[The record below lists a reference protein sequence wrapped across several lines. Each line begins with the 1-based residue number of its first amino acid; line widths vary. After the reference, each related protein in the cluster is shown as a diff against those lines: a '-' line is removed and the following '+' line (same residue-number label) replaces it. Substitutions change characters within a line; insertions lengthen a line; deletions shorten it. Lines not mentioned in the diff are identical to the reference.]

1 MTTKTVH
8 TLSAAERAY
17 LQAAV
22 RCMQAVEAESCANVP
37 GPASTFAD
45 ATFRDACLMS
55 RITGICPLD
64 HEQAADLLCLLGDAD
79 DVELRVPAVLS
90 IDGAPMGMEAAFVDA
105 AAAAHCRA

>member
-22 RCMQAVEAESCANVP
+22 RCMQAVEAEACANIP
-37 GPASTFAD
+37 GQPSTFAD
-45 ATFRDACLMS
+45 ATFRDACLVS

-79 DVELRVPAVLS
+79 DVELHVPAGPS
-90 IDGAPMGMEAAFVDA
+90 IEDEPMGLEAAFIDA
-105 AAAAHCRA
+105 AQAAHCRA